1 MATRLKVVC
10 AWCGKTMHDGVE
22 PVSHGICRPCL
33 AIHFPE
39 FLTLR
44 FPGASMPRFFQR
56 EPDNNAILKLMNDI
70 TALCESS
77 GLDSIRALAALNAT
91 ALIFQAL
98 QSNPELSED
107 RMEQI
112 ALRSIFVD
120 LCQGGLL
127 KGVN

>member
-1 MATRLKVVC
+1 
-10 AWCGKTMHDGVE
+10 
-22 PVSHGICRPCL
+22 
-33 AIHFPE
+33 
-39 FLTLR
+39 
-44 FPGASMPRFFQR
+44 MPRFFQR

-91 ALIFQAL
+91 ALIFEAL